1 LRPLVSQ
8 ATEHGRQLA
17 AGQPAT
23 GSLSNLIYPP
33 IVSPLALLIAVTL
46 AVHLGRQ
53 RGEPARIVVWA
64 HNSHVG
70 DARATEAATEGELTI
85 GQLVRERH
93 PRDCRLIG
101 FTTYTGTVTA
111 ASDWEDPAE
120 RKLVRPALPGSV
132 EELFHEVGEKAF
144 WVPSGTGARPRR
156 PTHSPSEPRLRHRAQ
171 SDPRCSSG
179 I

>member
-1 LRPLVSQ
+1 MTRWLLEEKGFCAVAAEADWPDAYRVNRHVRGRSED
-8 ATEHGRQLA
+8 ATA
-17 AGQPAT
+17 
-23 GSLSNLIYPP
+23 
-33 IVSPLALLIAVTL
+33 
-46 AVHLGRQ
+46 
-53 RGEPARIVVWA
+53 
-64 HNSHVG
+64 
-70 DARATEAATEGELTI
+70 EAATEGELTI

-93 PRDCRLIG
+93 PRDCRLVG

-144 WVPSGTGARPRR
+144 WVPFGSAPRAAEALRAARLERAIGVVYRWSAPSSGTGARLRR